1 MLKINKISKPEL
13 KKPILPFIILIIII
27 IIGTIGYDIIWKEYN
42 SSLIDDLYMTFI
54 TITTIG
60 YEEVYKLDTAGRLF
74 TILIGIFG
82 VGSLFYILSVLM
94 ENLVILQLSNY
105 RGNKKMQK
113 KIDNL
118 KNHII
123 VVGLGRVGV
132 LACNQLVKKNQKFV
146 VVDDKVDELNF
157 PFDNDQG
164 YFLKG
169 DATEDDTLISAGI
182 NNAKGMIVATAN
194 AATTVFVVLSAKVL
208 KPNIFIVARSDDESS
223 IEKLMRAG
231 ANRVVNPYS
240 IGGQRLAN
248 LMVDTHIVDFF
259 DTSFSAGNKSFGI
272 ERVEI
277 SPKSELDGKTLLES
291 DLRKKS
297 GATILA
303 IIRDGDTIQNPD
315 AQFKLQARDQLLSF
329 GNLDNLHKLEELAG

>member
-1 MLKINKISKPEL
+1 MLKRNKISKPEL
-13 KKPILPFIILIIII
+13 KKPIIPFLILIIII

-132 LACNQLVKKNQKFV
+132 LACNQLVKKNQNFV
-146 VVDDKVDELNF
+146 VVDDKVDESNF

-169 DATEDDTLISAGI
+169 DATEDDTLIAAGI

-208 KPNIFIVARSDDESS
+208 KTDIFIVARSDDESS
-223 IEKLMRAG
+223 IEKLIRAG

-248 LMVDTHIVDFF
+248 LMVDTHVVDFF

-329 GNLDNLHKLEELAG
+329 GNLDNLHKLEKLAG